1 MSGKL
6 RAYVAKLSQ
15 MDAERLAGHDC
26 MFARRLEDLRK
37 FQAEVEPAIAEA
49 MTAAFEAGTDDP
61 LTFMGEH
68 MLRSKAKPKSEP
80 AEDSRKR
87 RATLDASAPL
97 APALKTINLFQNQ
110 IGDEGARRLAD
121 ALAAAS
127 AAPALKKLELS
138 SNPAS
143 DDAKQAVK
151 DAVNQRKPTE

>member
-1 MSGKL
+1 MSGL
-6 RAYVAKLSQ
+6 RHYVTKLSQ

-37 FQAEVEPAIAEA
+37 FQAQVEPAIAEA

-68 MLRSKAKPKSEP
+68 MLRSKAKPKGASGSEP
-80 AEDSRKR
+80 AVDLPGAEDSRKR

-97 APALKTINLFQNQ
+97 LA
-110 IGDEGARRLAD
+110 LAD